1 MKQTLKIEKEIRI
14 RFSEV
19 DAMQIVWHGHYVTYF
34 EDAREE
40 FGRIYDLDYLT
51 IAKHGYYVPLV
62 NLDFSFKNP
71 LTYGDTA
78 IVEISYL
85 PCETAKILFSYRI
98 LSSDKKT
105 VLATGSSTQV
115 FLDQDK
121 NLVLYTP
128 EFYLQWQKQ
137 HLVNF

>member
-1 MKQTLKIEKEIRI
+1 MKQTLKIEKEICV

-19 DAMQIVWHGHYVTYF
+19 DAMEFVWHGHYVSYF

-40 FGRIYDLDYLT
+40 FGRIYGLDYLT

-62 NLDFSFKNP
+62 NLDVSFKNP

-85 PCETAKILFSYRI
+85 PCETAKILFSYRV

-105 VLATGSSTQV
+105 IIATGNSTQV
-115 FLDQDK
+115 FLDQEK
-121 NLVLYTP
+121 NLVLYMP
-128 EFYLQWQKQ
+128 EFYVQWQKQ
-137 HLVNF
+137 HHVNF